1 MSSDIQY
8 STSRVSFNKSK
19 INLNNFVREFV
30 ITSKDEDYK
39 EKMNFCNI
47 ETKTNFHIEKGDIKE
62 FFDLIEKCRLEG
74 VNLNFTEYQKKGC
87 LENKIGSGVFLDFDL
102 YFINKK
108 KLNISFQDLVL
119 EILNEFKVVL
129 EFGLNDFNEFD
140 EIDEISGMFAYK
152 QFYVAYAIIL
162 GKKEPEYDQK
172 TDTYKNGF
180 HILFPNI
187 LLTRSVKKYLL
198 CRLSENKII
207 RKIIVS
213 TGTTSTDNYLD
224 KNSSNVPH
232 VLFGSSKTGKIPY
245 CLIDAYKTYIKK
257 KVIDIPSSII
267 EILSSKTIN
276 TERGQIK
283 LNLIKE
289 FNLNYAGDLI
299 RFKQYIP
306 PKKTILDKINLRDEQ
321 LPDNNSDDVE
331 KYIDDLEN
339 EISILSMNIPE
350 IKYIKGM
357 LEILSIKRLSEYDT
371 WRNVIYVLA
380 NCGEKYN
387 KLAHWVSSRVHEK
400 YNPNDL
406 DVLWNKAINEPSSRK
421 TLSRKSLYFWAL
433 EDNPDDLKKIIE
445 NTSFNQINADIHCK
459 ISEGNLNHCEFA
471 KYIFIMFREKYIT
484 DKVSPTKIAWYE
496 FVTEEDACSPGE
508 IYKWKELIFIPK
520 TLNTFISEKL
530 KLIIAENITELE
542 NKIKSNDAEDDDAGN
557 EIKYYNKLI
566 KNVKKSAQK
575 LSCVN
580 FKTNVFKELQVKFQ
594 QDYFTQKLNM
604 DPNII
609 GVGNGILVLDDL
621 KKYGN
626 SKVPKLIKGFHEYK
640 ISKFTPIAY
649 EPYNPESTYVQ
660 KIEKLISDLFPE
672 HEHDAKEFIMYY
684 LASSLDFHPKESLL
698 LICSGNGCHSIDTPI
713 LMHDGTV
720 KIVQNVQIDDKLM
733 GDDGTARAVQ
743 KLYRGIDK
751 MVKIM
756 PKKEESFIVNMDHV
770 LSLKFTNTIAITQRK
785 ESGSY
790 RLYWHELN
798 GSDEPKRKSKT
809 LKTRELAEN
818 YKNEMILGNKN
829 IIKKN
834 DVIDIKVKDLL
845 KWNSWWLDRGN
856 VYLYKNNRIS
866 FEEKNL
872 NIDPYLLGH
881 WLGDGTSSGSLFT
894 TMDEVVVSEY
904 KNKLKNCE
912 IVVAGIKGKAKTYRV
927 NRGANSKK
935 NEFLD
940 GLRSNNLINNKHIPH
955 NFKTSSINQR
965 LELLAGIIDSDGH
978 YQVKMKQYEL
988 TLKNEKLTDD
998 CVYLCRSLG
1007 FACYKKQVVK
1017 TCNYVKNDKMVN
1029 FSGIYYRI
1037 QIYGD
1042 EIYKIPCRINKKMA
1056 EKRSKNK
1063 NALSD
1068 SFKIEIM
1075 DDDKYYGF
1083 ELDGNHRYTTGDF
1096 FIHHNSNGKSF
1107 LMDFLNNV
1115 LGEHYSTKISMDF
1128 FTGGRVKSSQADPEA
1143 MNLIGKRFAYS
1154 SESSP
1159 DDKMNVEKVKEY
1171 TGHERMSIRGLYRD
1185 TITTRLHCNFTI
1197 ITNFKPIIETT
1208 DHGSLRRFLF
1218 YEFKYKFVEHEPT
1231 NEFEKKMDKKVS
1243 NVYKEDKNYQQAF
1256 LSIMVKYYI
1265 DLHEKY
1271 DGDIKKVAHP
1281 TILNETRNYI
1291 NTLDHISKFLS
1302 IHVVFNESENNTMHS
1317 IITLVEKYKSW
1328 YETHIGKFTKPNSYI
1343 ISSFCNSAIK
1353 NKIVKNKKG
1362 EDVYFGIRILDSG
1375 EELREGDIPL
1385 K

>member
-19 INLNNFVREFV
+19 INLNNFAKEFV
-30 ITSKDEDYK
+30 ITSKDDGYK

-47 ETKTNFHIEKGDIKE
+47 ETKTNFYIEKGNIKE
-62 FFDLIEKCRLEG
+62 FFDRIEKCRIEG

-102 YFINKK
+102 YFTNKK
-108 KLNISFQDLVL
+108 KLNISFQDLIL
-119 EILNEFKVVL
+119 EILNEFKNVL
-129 EFGLNDFNEFD
+129 DFGLNDFNEFD

-152 QFYVAYAIIL
+152 QFYIAYAIVL

-172 TDTYKNGF
+172 SDTYKNGF

-198 CRLSENKII
+198 VRLSENKII
-207 RKIIVS
+207 KKIIMA
-213 TGTTSTDNYLD
+213 TGTTTTENYLD

-232 VLFGSSKTGKIPY
+232 VLFGSSKVGKIPY

-257 KVIDIPSSII
+257 KVIDIPHPVI
-267 EILSSKTIN
+267 EVLNSKTIN
-276 TERGQIK
+276 TDRGQIK

-289 FNLNYAGDLI
+289 FNLNYPGDLI

-306 PKKTILDKINLRDEQ
+306 PKKSILDKINLRDEQ
-321 LPDNNSDDVE
+321 IPDTNSDEVE
-331 KYIDDLEN
+331 KYIEDLEN
-339 EISILSMNIPE
+339 EISILSMNIPD
-350 IKYIKGM
+350 IRYIKGM

-380 NCGEKYN
+380 NCGEKYH

-400 YNPNDL
+400 YNPSDL
-406 DVLWNKAINEPSSRK
+406 DSLWSKAINEPQSKR
-421 TLSRKSLYFWAL
+421 TLSRKSLFYWAR
-433 EDNPDDLKKIIE
+433 EDNPEDLKKIIE
-445 NTSFNQINADIHCK
+445 NSTFNQINADIFCK

-471 KYIFIMFREKYIT
+471 KYIFIMFREKYVT

-496 FVTEEDACSPGE
+496 FVTHDDDCAPGE

-520 TLNTFISEKL
+520 NLNTFISEKL
-530 KLIIAENITELE
+530 KLIISENIEELE
-542 NKIKSNDAEDDDAGN
+542 NKIKSNDGEDEDAEI
-557 EIKYYNKLI
+557 ELKYYAKLI

-594 QDYFTQKLNM
+594 QDYFTSKLNM

-621 KKYGN
+621 KTFGN
-626 SKVPKLIKGFHEYK
+626 VKVPKLIKGFHEYK
-640 ISKFTPIAY
+640 ISKFTPINY
-649 EPYNPESTYVQ
+649 EPYNPESNYVK
-660 KIEKLISDLFPE
+660 KIEKLINDLFPE
-672 HEHDAKEFIMYY
+672 DEYDAKEFIMYY

-698 LICSGNGCHSIDTPI
+698 LICSGNG
-713 LMHDGTV
+713 
-720 KIVQNVQIDDKLM
+720 
-733 GDDGTARAVQ
+733 
-743 KLYRGIDK
+743 
-751 MVKIM
+751 
-756 PKKEESFIVNMDHV
+756 
-770 LSLKFTNTIAITQRK
+770 
-785 ESGSY
+785 
-790 RLYWHELN
+790 
-798 GSDEPKRKSKT
+798 
-809 LKTRELAEN
+809 
-818 YKNEMILGNKN
+818 
-829 IIKKN
+829 
-834 DVIDIKVKDLL
+834 
-845 KWNSWWLDRGN
+845 
-856 VYLYKNNRIS
+856 
-866 FEEKNL
+866 
-872 NIDPYLLGH
+872 
-881 WLGDGTSSGSLFT
+881 
-894 TMDEVVVSEY
+894 
-904 KNKLKNCE
+904 
-912 IVVAGIKGKAKTYRV
+912 
-927 NRGANSKK
+927 
-935 NEFLD
+935 
-940 GLRSNNLINNKHIPH
+940 
-955 NFKTSSINQR
+955 
-965 LELLAGIIDSDGH
+965 
-978 YQVKMKQYEL
+978 
-988 TLKNEKLTDD
+988 
-998 CVYLCRSLG
+998 
-1007 FACYKKQVVK
+1007 
-1017 TCNYVKNDKMVN
+1017 
-1029 FSGIYYRI
+1029 
-1037 QIYGD
+1037 
-1042 EIYKIPCRINKKMA
+1042 
-1056 EKRSKNK
+1056 
-1063 NALSD
+1063 
-1068 SFKIEIM
+1068 
-1075 DDDKYYGF
+1075 
-1083 ELDGNHRYTTGDF
+1083 
-1096 FIHHNSNGKSF
+1096 SNGKSF

-1218 YEFKYKFVEHEPT
+1218 YEFKYKFVEHDPT

-1265 DLHEKY
+1265 DLHENY
-1271 DGDIKKVAHP
+1271 DGDIKKVQHP
-1281 TILNETRNYI
+1281 TILKETRNYI

-1302 IHVVFNESENNTMHS
+1302 IHVVFNESENGTTRS
-1317 IITLVEKYKSW
+1317 IISLVEKYKSW
-1328 YETHIGKFTKPNSYI
+1328 YEIHIGKFTKPNSYV

-1375 EELREGDIPL
+1375 EELREGDIPI